1 MCISSNEIIV
11 FHMNY
16 VDVTHTHQQLPEE
29 GQQRFQ
35 ELSDTMK
42 LLNTRLETA
51 ERNLRQTQEEK
62 EKAVA
67 QRSRLE
73 GDITLLK
80 VVEERKSLTCWL

>member
-1 MCISSNEIIV
+1 M
-11 FHMNY
+11 FHLNF
-16 VDVTHTHQQLPEE
+16 VDVTHTQPQLPEE

-51 ERNLRQTQEEK
+51 ERNLRQTQDEK

-73 GDITLLK
+73 GDLTLLK
-80 VVEERKSLTCWL
+80 VLWRRGKH